1 VAAAIAAMLLPGLAL
16 AAAPAIEFTWA
27 PQAPAAGQAVT
38 LTAADSSPRI
48 VSWSWDLDGD
58 HVPDAAGPSAT
69 ATFATPGPH
78 VVRLEVI
85 AVNGKSATAE
95 HAVMVGEPV
104 PKPAPATIPM
114 PAPAA
119 IPPAGSPPAGITP
132 RAITP
137 AAPTAP
143 APAAPA
149 PAPRLLTPFP
159 IVRIQGGLVP
169 GGVIVT
175 RLTVQAPR
183 GARVRAACHGPG
195 CPRQSLIRRARS
207 ARLPVRLRPLER
219 RLGSGAV
226 LEVFI
231 TEPAAVGKYT
241 RFVIRRGAAPLRR
254 DLCMPPAGP
263 RPAQCPGD

>member
-1 VAAAIAAMLLPGLAL
+1 MLVPGLAL

-27 PQAPAAGQAVT
+27 PEAPASGQAVA

-48 VSWSWDLDGD
+48 VSWLWDLDGD

-69 ATFATPGPH
+69 ATFATPGPN

-95 HAVMVGEPV
+95 HALMVGEPV
-104 PKPAPATIPM
+104 PKPAPP
-114 PAPAA
+114 A
-119 IPPAGSPPAGITP
+119 IPPA
-132 RAITP
+132 AITP
-137 AAPTAP
+137 AP
-143 APAAPA
+143 APAAPAPAASA

-183 GARVRAACHGPG
+183 GARVRAVCHGPG

-207 ARLPVRLRPLER
+207 ARLSVRLRPLER

-226 LEVFI
+226 LEVFV

-241 RFVIRRGAAPLRR
+241 RFVIRRDAAPLRR
-254 DLCMPPAGP
+254 DLCVPPAGP